1 MGKLYCYKLSC
12 SLWNY
17 NEESVQTGNT
27 DIDAVETEVRGL
39 TGENTEFNTQDEA
52 YNPNIVDFTD
62 LNPFSEG
69 PF

>member
-1 MGKLYCYKLSC
+1 VK
-12 SLWNY
+12 
-17 NEESVQTGNT
+17 T
-27 DIDAVETEVRGL
+27 DVRGL
-39 TGENTEFNTQDEA
+39 TGENIEFNTQDEA